1 MKLLVDSSLGDV
13 VAEYGAFV
21 GLTDAERATSTD
33 GAAALVEA
41 AASGGTFSDALGLLL
56 VAGGCNP
63 PFSLQ
68 GKGRVA
74 PPQGHSTWSQQAL
87 VLLEAMQEEG
97 LVPNVI
103 SYNAGLDSFG
113 GDASIAVLSD
123 VTLLCSHQCL

>member
-1 MKLLVDSSLGDV
+1 MTLETDLVPGVIAYSSAISACEGKQ
-13 VAEYGAFV
+13 
-21 GLTDAERATSTD
+21 
-33 GAAALVEA
+33 ALRRQ
-41 AASGGTFSDALGLLL
+41 ALGLLL

-103 SYNAGLDSFG
+103 SYNAAISAREHDRQGSWHLAFWR
-113 GDASIAVLSD
+113 
-123 VTLLCSHQCL
+123 